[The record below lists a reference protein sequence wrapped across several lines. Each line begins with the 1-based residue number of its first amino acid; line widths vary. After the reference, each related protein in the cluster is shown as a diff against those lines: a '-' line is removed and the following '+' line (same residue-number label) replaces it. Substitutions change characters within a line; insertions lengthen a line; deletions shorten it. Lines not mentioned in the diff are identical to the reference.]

1 MRKGRKREGW
11 KEGEGKKQR
20 EREQRKVERKEG
32 EMGKRKERCKKII
45 SETGKTAPQFI
56 EIVT

>member
-1 MRKGRKREGW
+1 MEKRGRGRSRER
-11 KEGEGKKQR
+11 KQR
-20 EREQRKVERKEG
+20 RVERKEG

-56 EIVT
+56 EIVS